1 MVGTLLRASPIALPR
16 SSLPPPPSTNPNSHS
31 VVQLRR
37 HVSYPGTPSS
47 FDASHP
53 ELVASLPPETLAVVH
68 AELAAEL
75 RRRRREPAESAR
87 RRRKIAAAYKRLRPD
102 AYRLDVDE
110 RLAALARIAREAVRA
125 DPATAREKL
134 LERAAA
140 ISGADGGGGPTI
152 RQRPAGVFSFP
163 AFPARFRDA
172 LREEIAHFEA
182 SLPAIGVPVARPNT
196 MNENGVLLAE
206 IPGMCEGVV
215 DPLVREY
222 VAPLSAALYGDEY
235 YGGGGGGKKTS
246 LKTAVSSSSDGAA
259 DLDHHRAFTVAYGPG
274 DRDVDLARHWDD
286 AEVTI
291 NVNLGGA
298 FEGGELVFGEVVS
311 NETKRRLASASASG
325 GGGGGGGGEEEEDE
339 RPVVVPSGGSPPTA
353 VRHRAGVAVLH
364 RGAHS
369 HEAAPTESG
378 TRVNLVVW
386 CRSSRRR
393 REACAMCGRDKSDG
407 ALGKKSR
414 AERSCA
420 SIPE

>member
-1 MVGTLLRASPIALPR
+1 MMGALASLPARRRALAAARARSAREPSPPRAARASSPATPPTDDDAARYDPTACPCYYTENYFPKTVRSAGAEATNALPTDPLARRASPRSSRVRPSRLLPPPPVIRTPTRSAPSSAPPR
-16 SSLPPPPSTNPNSHS
+16 SLSPPILPSPPSTNPNSHS

-110 RLAALARIAREAVRA
+110 RLAALARIAREVVRA

-140 ISGADGGGGPTI
+140 IGADGGGGPTI

-235 YGGGGGGKKTS
+235 SYGGGGGGGKK
-246 LKTAVSSSSDGAA
+246 
-259 DLDHHRAFTVAYGPG
+259 
-274 DRDVDLARHWDD
+274 
-286 AEVTI
+286 
-291 NVNLGGA
+291 
-298 FEGGELVFGEVVS
+298 
-311 NETKRRLASASASG
+311 RL
-325 GGGGGGGGEEEEDE
+325 
-339 RPVVVPSGGSPPTA
+339 
-353 VRHRAGVAVLH
+353 
-364 RGAHS
+364 
-369 HEAAPTESG
+369 
-378 TRVNLVVW
+378 
-386 CRSSRRR
+386 
-393 REACAMCGRDKSDG
+393 
-407 ALGKKSR
+407 
-414 AERSCA
+414 
-420 SIPE
+420 